1 MLIEKRENQEVLV
14 RLSRREAD
22 IVLTEQNFLTPEE
35 ASRYLRLSVDS
46 VYNLLRKG
54 DLAGKKMGRGWAIER
69 SDLEFFLESWGERED
84 LPD

>member
-1 MLIEKRENQEVLV
+1 MIEKRKNQEVLV

-54 DLAGKKMGRGWAIER
+54 DLAGKKIGRGWAIER